1 MIRFYAYYN
10 HGGYKDFYVGT
21 QDETVTSKYFLPL
34 LVVHESTLKDEP
46 GNEELRQLVEH
57 QKQLPKL
64 VALSDAT
71 AKYNYPKEARVLMSH
86 GGYKVLYKHLTIN
99 HYALAI
105 RDIAGSKDV
114 YGRQS
119 PFNMMF
125 IGDKDDLDNMDIL
138 AEYVRNNL
146 ANFTNLLSTIFVN
159 DLSENGLRCNIDRL
173 TSALHSIFE
182 NGEHLSYE
190 VPQSLPIRLLVVSSA
205 YNLNTIFKEQN
216 LNRRDICI
224 CFDETGNK
232 LFNYSA
238 EAQDAKNHAT
248 NATQAG
254 ERINSQSIM
263 NERRPLLSLHGMTN
277 TPKLEDIDKIW
288 NYIRDMERANVQMSK
303 RIEELEKRITELEN
317 NRQ

>member
-21 QDETVTSKYFLPL
+21 QAETVTSKYFLPL
-34 LVVHESTLKDEP
+34 LAVHESTLKNEE

-71 AKYNYPKEARVLMSH
+71 TEYNYPKEARVLMSH
-86 GGYKVLYKHLTIN
+86 GGYKVLYKRLTIN

-125 IGDKDDLDNMDIL
+125 VGDKEDLDNMDIL

-146 ANFTNLLSTIFVN
+146 ATFTNLLSTIFVN
-159 DLSENGLRCNIDRL
+159 DLNENGLRCDIDRL
-173 TSALHSIFE
+173 TSALHSILE
-182 NGEHLSYE
+182 NGEHLPYS
-190 VPQSLPIRLLVVSSA
+190 VSQSLPVRLLVVSSA
-205 YNLNTIFKEQN
+205 YNLNTTFNEQK
-216 LNRRDICI
+216 LNRRDVCM
-224 CFDETGNK
+224 CFDETGNRQ
-232 LFNYSA
+232 FASGMEQSIANNETTSTTI
-238 EAQDAKNHAT
+238 ES
-248 NATQAG
+248 
-254 ERINSQSIM
+254 ERIGSQSYQ
-263 NERRPLLSLHGMTN
+263 NERRSHLSLHGMTN
-277 TPKLEDIDKIW
+277 TPKLEDIGKIW
-288 NYIRDMERANVQMSK
+288 NYISGMERANVQMSK
-303 RIEELEKRITELEN
+303 RIEKLEKRITELEN